1 MRICFRIVLFPYP
14 PERVNYNEIL
24 NKGYH
29 KIYEVFKLDYLKK
42 PYKITSAYNSD
53 LSKYEGLYTMI
64 HEKYRQSK

>member
-1 MRICFRIVLFPYP
+1 MRICFRIVIFPYQ
-14 PERVNYNEIL
+14 PERINYNEIL

-53 LSKYEGLYTMI
+53 LSKY
-64 HEKYRQSK
+64 